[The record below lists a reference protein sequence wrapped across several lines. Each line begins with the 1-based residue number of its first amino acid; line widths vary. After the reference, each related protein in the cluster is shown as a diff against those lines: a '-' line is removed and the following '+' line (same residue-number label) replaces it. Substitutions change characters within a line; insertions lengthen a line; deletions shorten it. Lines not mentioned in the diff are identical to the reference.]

1 MILHTPELIAQYTA
15 LGAWGERTLHDLL
28 AERAAEAPD
37 ALALT
42 DPPNKN
48 VWVDL
53 PALRLSWREVEG
65 RVARLAFAL
74 DRAGFVRDDVLLA
87 QCPNIAEFA
96 LLHLACARLG
106 VVISPIHVQQRENEV
121 VRCAEIAQPR
131 ALVTLRRIGKSDQ
144 TAFARSLAERHGC
157 DLPVLWLEDLV
168 AAGAGADAPDVA
180 AALAAAA
187 AARPVTANDIYSICW
202 TSGTE
207 GSPKGVPRS
216 HNNWQAV
223 GRRIINGAGL
233 RPGEVLLNPF
243 PLVAVAGLTVL
254 VPWLMQG
261 GRLVLHQP
269 NDLKVLLGQIRDER
283 ANYVCIAPALL
294 NRLLSEPGLVT
305 AADIASLRV
314 IGSGS
319 GPIDAWTIR
328 EFRDRHGIEI
338 VNFYGSNEGV
348 GLTAG
353 EARVPDPE
361 RRAVLFPAAGRVG
374 QQWGDDMA
382 AHAVTRL
389 IDPATG
395 TEVTQP
401 GQPGELAV
409 RGPTVFP
416 GYYRAPERNRTAF
429 TADGFFLTG
438 DMFCLQVEED
448 ATRPYYRFMGRY
460 KDIIVRGG
468 MKISPEE
475 LDALLIGHPRLREAA
490 CCGYRDAV
498 MGEKVGVVAVPLD
511 GALALDDITAW
522 LREAGVATYKLPEA
536 LVCVEAL
543 PRNAL
548 NKVLRRELPPMFDA
562 VASVAGGAPTDRRA
576 ASAAATAAA

>member
-1 MILHTPELIAQYTA
+1 MILHTQAAIDHYTA
-15 LGAWGERTLHDLL
+15 LGAWGTQTLHGLL
-28 AERAAEAPD
+28 AARTAEAPD
-37 ALALT
+37 ALALV
-42 DPPNKN
+42 DPPNKS

-53 PALRLSWREVEG
+53 PVRRLAWRDVLEG
-65 RVARLAFAL
+65 SARIAFAL
-74 DRAGFVRDDVLLA
+74 DRAGLRRDDVVLTQL
-87 QCPNIAEFA
+87 PNISEFA
-96 LLHLACARLG
+96 MLHLACARLG

-121 VRCAEIAQPR
+121 LRCGEIAQAK

-144 TAFARSLAERHGC
+144 AAFAHSLRAQHGC
-157 DLPVLWLEDLV
+157 TLPVMWLEDLL
-168 AAGAGADAPDVA
+168 ATGDA
-180 AALAAAA
+180 AAMDEVRGALCD
-187 AARPVTANDIYSICW
+187 ARSSLPVTANDIYSICW

-223 GRRIINGAGL
+223 AQRIINGAGL

-243 PLVAVAGLTVL
+243 PLVAVAGMTVL

-269 NDLKVLLGQIRDER
+269 SDLHVMLGQIRDEG
-283 ANYVCIAPALL
+283 AHYVCIAPALL
-294 NRLLSEPGLVT
+294 NRLLGEPGLV
-305 AADIASLRV
+305 APQDLRSLRV

-328 EFRDRHGIEI
+328 EFKDRHGIEI

-353 EARVPDPE
+353 ESRVPDPA
-361 RRAVLFPAAGRVG
+361 RRAVLFPAAGRAG
-374 QQWGDDMA
+374 QAWGEDMA

-395 TEVTQP
+395 GEVTQP

-409 RGPTVFP
+409 KGPTVFA
-416 GYYRAPERNRTAF
+416 GYYRAPEKNAASF
-429 TADGFFLTG
+429 THDGFFLTG
-438 DMFCLQVEED
+438 DMFSLEIGED
-448 ATRPYYRFMGRY
+448 QSRPYYRFLGRY
-460 KDIIVRGG
+460 KDIIIRGG

-475 LDALLIGHPRLREAA
+475 LDALLIGHPKLREAA

-498 MGEKVGVVAVPLD
+498 MGEKVGVVAVPAPGQQVTLE
-511 GALALDDITAW
+511 DITAW
-522 LREAGVATYKLPEA
+522 LKKAGVATYKLPEA
-536 LVCVEAL
+536 MACVEAL

-548 NKVLRRELPPMFDA
+548 NKVLRRELRGLFDG
-562 VASVAGGAPTDRRA
+562 VATVPGEAARQPVAA
-576 ASAAATAAA
+576 